1 MPARRSLTALALVAS
16 LGAATLLGAAPAE
29 AAADTSCVPPPVAH
43 RGDSTRAPENTIP
56 AFAKALA
63 LGVSRLELDVRF
75 TADGVPV
82 LMHDRTLTRTTD
94 GVGPISALT
103 YAQLQTLDAGS
114 WFSPEY
120 NGLRVPTLREVLDL
134 GRQNGGTFLIELKTR
149 PTPQQMD
156 DFLNEIRWL
165 GMLDRVRVMSFDPQT
180 VLDVRAAQ
188 PGLRT
193 AIIDTRMY
201 RRPDSVL
208 QYGSTYIV
216 NQWSVTQWRADKWR
230 RAGIEIRPWTVNRI
244 KDWRRMA
251 ADKVS
256 ATITDQPRR
265 YLIWARSMC
274 R

>member
-1 MPARRSLTALALVAS
+1 MPARRSMTALALVVS
-16 LGAATLLGAAPAE
+16 VGAATLLGIGPAE
-29 AAADTSCVPPPVAH
+29 ATVDTSCVPPPVAH

-82 LMHDRTLTRTTD
+82 LMHDRTVTRTTD

-114 WFSPEY
+114 WFSPQY

-134 GRQNGGTFLIELKTR
+134 GRRNGGTFLIELKTR

-156 DFLNEIRWL
+156 DFLNEVRWL
-165 GMLDRVRVMSFDPQT
+165 GMLDRVRVMSFDAET

-193 AIIDTRMY
+193 AIIDTRTY

-216 NQWSVTQWRADKWR
+216 NHWSVTQWRADRWR
-230 RAGIEIRPWTVNRI
+230 EAGIEIRPWTVNRV
-244 KDWRRMA
+244 KGWRRMA
-251 ADKVS
+251 AGDVS
-256 ATITDQPRR
+256 ATITDRPRR
-265 YLIWARSMC
+265 YLLWARSTC